1 MDTIYIFNYIYIL
14 LQVVQANMNVWYFL
28 IKLFEEERERKEECK
43 LEISK
48 NLNLSSEFEEEEEG
62 TKKGKK
68 K

>member
-48 NLNLSSEFEEEEEG
+48 NLNLSREFEEEEG

>member
-1 MDTIYIFNYIYIL
+1 
-14 LQVVQANMNVWYFL
+14 MNVWYFL
-28 IKLFEEERERKEECK
+28 IKLFEEERERKECK

-48 NLNLSSEFEEEEEG
+48 NLNLSSEFEEEEG

>member
-1 MDTIYIFNYIYIL
+1 
-14 LQVVQANMNVWYFL
+14 MNVWYFL
-28 IKLFEEERERKEECK
+28 IKLFEEERKRKEECK

-48 NLNLSSEFEEEEEG
+48 NLNLSREFEEEEG